1 MKIAVPLVD
10 CKLAH
15 QLGHCTSFAFFDIDP
30 DKKAILRRQ
39 DIPAPPH
46 QPDFLPT
53 WLAEHGVNMV
63 IAGGMGKRAME
74 LFHQKNINFVVGAEK
89 DVPET
94 LIAAHLGDSLELGE
108 NPCDSCYTV
117 SIKLPRK

>member
-30 DKKAILRRQ
+30 DKKELLRRQ
-39 DIPAPPH
+39 DLPAPPH
-46 QPDFLPT
+46 QPDLLPT

-63 IAGGMGKRAME
+63 IANGMGKRAME
-74 LFHQKNINFVVGAEK
+74 LLNQKKIGFIVGAEK
-89 DVPET
+89 DAPEI
-94 LIAAHLGDSLELGE
+94 LIADHLRDNLQLGD

-117 SIKLPRK
+117 SIKLPKK